1 MAGKYKSNIPKAS
14 PVKKG
19 RLKFQHNLDKIIGLT
34 LYDAYKA
41 GKFDPRSLERFS
53 ANLGVD
59 LGGNY
64 SASIGYNEYMKDL
77 RQDLKLTISRKL
89 K

>member
-1 MAGKYKSNIPKAS
+1 MPWKEADSLKAEPS
-14 PVKKG
+14 KRGDV
-19 RLKFQHNLDKIIGLT
+19 KFQHNLYDIIGLT
-34 LYDAYKA
+34 LYEGLKA
-41 GKFDPRSLERFS
+41 GKLDPRSLERFS

-77 RQDLKLTISRKL
+77 RQDLKLTISKMF
-89 K
+89 